1 MRRRGKQLR
10 RTCSDRKEGF
20 EFQGR
25 WITPEE
31 AHRECKSMMDR
42 IDALPK
48 EKRLYI
54 YEHNE
59 LPREKK

>member
-1 MRRRGKQLR
+1 M
-10 RTCSDRKEGF
+10 
-20 EFQGR
+20 QG
-25 WITPEE
+25 
-31 AHRECKSMMDR
+31 HDGR

-59 LPREKK
+59 LPKAKR